1 MKKLYTILL
10 TAALALMLAIGVW
23 SLIGNGETVSAVDGK
38 TLAEKP
44 EFSFAALFDG
54 TYLPALERSYSDH
67 FPMRDALLTAGKT
80 LNRFYYYSGSDE
92 DAVLIIGGSTGAE
105 QGGERLDTTVTPPV
119 TEPEQTPAPD
129 ETPEA
134 NPDDTP
140 AEPSQEQTPTDPAS
154 EDTPQQPEENTPP
167 ELDEPA
173 EGDATWAGNV
183 IVVGTRAMEI
193 PSANEEII
201 ESYAAAVNKLSDAMG
216 SGVRTI
222 SLVTPNGGEFYSP
235 ESMHTGIHSQKAMIE
250 HCYASMDA
258 GIVTVD
264 AYSGLRAHADEY
276 IYFRTDHHWTQL
288 GAYYAYQKFCEAA
301 GFEAVALDQFQT
313 GVYEN
318 FVGSMYTFTKG
329 YPQSETLYNNP
340 DTLTYYLPI
349 YETHAKY
356 YANASLQDGV
366 AVSVVYTQLPE
377 STTNKYLC
385 YIGGDTPVCVIESA
399 AEGGTCIV
407 LKESYGNAFV
417 PFLTSHY
424 SKIIVIDP
432 REFNRDGK
440 PSLDLTSFAAE
451 QGIDDLIVI
460 NYPYMINNTA
470 YISWLNRLVDG
481 NAS

>member
-1 MKKLYTILL
+1 MKKLYNVLL
-10 TAALALMLAIGVW
+10 CTALALLLVIGVW
-23 SLIGNGETVSAVDGK
+23 SLFGNGETVSAVDGK

-44 EFSFAALFDG
+44 EFTFASLFDG
-54 TYLPALERSYSDH
+54 SYLPALERSYSDH
-67 FPMRDALLTAGKT
+67 FPMRDMLLEVGKT
-80 LNRFYYYSGSDE
+80 MNRFYYYSGSDE
-92 DAVLIIGGSTGAE
+92 NAVLIIGGSTGAE
-105 QGGERLDTTVTPPV
+105 QGGERLDTALTPPV
-119 TEPEQTPAPD
+119 TPPTQTPTPD
-129 ETPEA
+129 EPPEEK
-134 NPDDTP
+134 PDDTP
-140 AEPSQEQTPTDPAS
+140 AEPAP
-154 EDTPQQPEENTPP
+154 EDTPQQPEEQTLP

-173 EGDATWAGNV
+173 EEDATWAGNV

-193 PSANEEII
+193 PSANEQII
-201 ESYAAAVNKLSDAMG
+201 ESYADAVGRLADAMG

-235 ESMHTGIHSQKAMIE
+235 QSMHTGIHSQKAMIE

-264 AYSGLRAHADEY
+264 AYSGLREHADEY

-301 GFEAVALDQFQT
+301 GFEAVALDRFQT

-356 YANASLQDGV
+356 YADASLQNGV

-440 PSLDLTSFAAE
+440 PSLDLASFAAE

-460 NYPYMINNTA
+460 NYPYMINNTS
-470 YISWLNRLVDG
+470 YIAWLNRLAG
-481 NAS
+481 GSAS

>member
-1 MKKLYTILL
+1 MKKLYNVLL
-10 TAALALMLAIGVW
+10 CTALALLLVIGVW
-23 SLIGNGETVSAVDGK
+23 SLFGNGETVSAVDGK

-44 EFSFAALFDG
+44 EFTFASLFDG
-54 TYLPALERSYSDH
+54 SYLPALERSYSDH
-67 FPMRDALLTAGKT
+67 FPMRDMLLEVGKT
-80 LNRFYYYSGSDE
+80 MNRFYYYSGSDE
-92 DAVLIIGGSTGAE
+92 NAVLIIGGSTGAE
-105 QGGERLDTTVTPPV
+105 QGGERLDTALTPQVTA
-119 TEPEQTPAPD
+119 PEQPPAPD
-129 ETPEA
+129 ETPEKK
-134 NPDDTP
+134 PDDTP
-140 AEPSQEQTPTDPAS
+140 AEPAP
-154 EDTPQQPEENTPP
+154 EDTPQQPEEQTPP
-167 ELDEPA
+167 ELDEP
-173 EGDATWAGNV
+173 EEEDATWAGNV

-193 PSANEEII
+193 PSANEQII
-201 ESYAAAVNKLSDAMG
+201 ESYADAVGRLADAMG

-235 ESMHTGIHSQKAMIE
+235 QSMHTGIHSQKAMIE

-264 AYSGLRAHADEY
+264 AYSGLREHADEY

-301 GFEAVALDQFQT
+301 GFEAVALDRFQT

-356 YANASLQDGV
+356 YADASLQNGV

-440 PSLDLTSFAAE
+440 PSLDLASFAAE

-460 NYPYMINNTA
+460 NYPYMINNTS
-470 YISWLNRLVDG
+470 YIAWLNRLAG
-481 NAS
+481 GSAS